1 MARPVT
7 AQARASARCIEAL
20 SGRLDGKHVP
30 AQPSWLCQDCPDGAA
45 WPCSPAR
52 IRLAEAHGRDRV
64 GLSMFVGGL
73 LFAAAGDLSTTP
85 AAELHERFVSWTG

>member
-7 AQARASARCIEAL
+7 AQARAATRSVEAL

-30 AQPSWLCQDCPDGAA
+30 AQPSWLCQDCPNGVA

-52 IRLAEAHGRDRV
+52 TRLAEAYGQDRSGLARYV
-64 GLSMFVGGL
+64 GNL
-73 LFAAAGDLSTTP
+73 LFAAAADLLTTP
-85 AAELHERFVSWTG
+85 RAELHERFVSWTG